1 MNIEVPTVPN
11 TLLKHDDTLQSA
23 VENTHLRN
31 VETLYSFRNVA
42 EIQQFLQE
50 HHVLVNFLIE
60 AHPYV
65 SKYFG
70 DHPQIALELISD
82 PEIDGSEQLFAYIV
96 TSLPV
101 AEALERLNNFD
112 EEWFIE
118 QFDRVDGLFN
128 FNLEIS

>member
-11 TLLKHDDTLQSA
+11 TLLKHDDPLQPA
-23 VENTHLRN
+23 VEKTHLRN
-31 VETLYSFRNVA
+31 VETLYSFRNIT
-42 EIQQFLQE
+42 EIQQFLQD
-50 HHVLVNFLIE
+50 HHFLVNFLIE

-70 DHPQIALELISD
+70 DYPQIALELISD

-101 AEALERLNNFD
+101 TEALERLNSLD